1 MSPDNMTP
9 LDTAVNMNGIE
20 HEFAEFM
27 KRAPQEQRDHFRD
40 TLNMLMQCYGVR
52 PPLGVMAGVVDKR
65 TGTLTVHGI
74 NLTADEMVTVAQLS
88 LQVIGDNLSPAKTP
102 NEVH

>member
-9 LDTAVNMNGIE
+9 LDTAVNMNSIE

-27 KRAPQEQRDHFRD
+27 KRAPQEQRDHFRA
-40 TLNMLMQCYGVR
+40 TLNMLMQCYGEH

-65 TGTLTVHGI
+65 TGTLTVHGV
-74 NLTADEMVTVAQLS
+74 NLSDFDMLTVAQLS
-88 LQVIGDNLSPAKTP
+88 LQVVNDNLAPPTAPA
-102 NEVH
+102 EVH